1 MKLPSLITGVL
12 AAALTLSTSA
22 AAAKNCTTKSTY
34 YNPVLP
40 GWHSDPSCTVVGDT
54 FYCATSTFIAF
65 PGIPIYA
72 SKDLINWR
80 LISHAWSRIVH
91 TYKETAVLAFEI
103 SVRNYIATP
112 DNVAEEI
119 LVETLENMQTIRPN
133 T

>member
-1 MKLPSLITGVL
+1 PF
-12 AAALTLSTSA
+12 A
-22 AAAKNCTTKSTY
+22 TTTDH
-34 YNPVLP
+34 V
-40 GWHSDPSCTVVGDT
+40 H
-54 FYCATSTFIAF
+54 
-65 PGIPIYA
+65 
-72 SKDLINWR
+72 WR